1 MEWLFSL
8 LLILADNLV
17 QTDELAS
24 PDAMLTQEAHA
35 FLSVVDGVN
44 YDMIEVAARGS
55 HCTVVL
61 RIDCPEVTEP
71 TEDSLKHAIP
81 LCFH

>member
-8 LLILADNLV
+8 LFVLADDLV
-17 QTDELAS
+17 QTDELAN
-24 PDAMLTQEAHA
+24 PDAILTYEAHA

-55 HCTVVL
+55 DCTVVL
-61 RIDCPEVTEP
+61 RIDCPEVTES
-71 TEDSLKHAIP
+71 TEYALKHAIP